1 MKIYKI
7 KYQKGFDIY
16 IDNIKANSKP
26 EAVYFFYMNNKN
38 VDILD
43 IKEVDI
49 IEHS

>member
-1 MKIYKI
+1 MKKYRI
-7 KYQKGFDIY
+7 KYQKGFDIF

-26 EAVYFFYMNNKN
+26 EVVYFFYMNNRN

-49 IEHS
+49 IGNS